1 MRQRINHPASRGM
14 AGLLTLLL
22 LSACASTPR
31 PEEVCSASWIKPR
44 TDAALGQFQS
54 QTRDTW
60 DRLRRTGEGA
70 AERGTIGLVEKA
82 TVLLS
87 LTSLVNDFQSSQA
100 LKDLRTLGQTCD
112 DPDLVKN
119 ALLGTLE
126 EYNVPQP
133 YLNLLNE
140 LDAFVELLG
149 NASTR

>member
-60 DRLRRTGEGA
+60 ERLRRTGEGA

-112 DPDLVKN
+112 DPDLV
-119 ALLGTLE
+119 
-126 EYNVPQP
+126 
-133 YLNLLNE
+133 
-140 LDAFVELLG
+140 
-149 NASTR
+149 